1 MLPSTCFEFY
11 ENLLGVII
19 AAAWD
24 AGQRGGMG
32 GSPEREAANPSQQP
46 SRAWQPYS
54 LALSIGQRCE
64 RSLPVCTCVPF
75 VVVQSTSLLR
85 LGRLVRLPEPPFPPQ
100 DGGLGRGTNE
110 LNRQADRNEL
120 LSRQSQVLRLVQT
133 TCKD

>member
-85 LGRLVRLPEPPFPPQ
+85 LGRLVRLPEPPSP
-100 DGGLGRGTNE
+100 R
-110 LNRQADRNEL
+110 RMADSVGEQMN
-120 LSRQSQVLRLVQT
+120 
-133 TCKD
+133 